1 MDSLDYLLTTTKKMS
16 TTRSQQIW
24 QCMCSDPDVCPAGYH
39 LQNTCPKSGDKG
51 KLVKASEPTP
61 KPKKA
66 KPAKKAAK
74 KADAKKAPAKKA
86 AAPKAK
92 PKAPSQMSEAEI
104 YDEMARLARRKAK
117 LKAAKRKLQEE
128 EEEEEESES
137 EEEE

>member
-1 MDSLDYLLTTTKKMS
+1 MVSLDYLLTTRKKMS
-16 TTRSQQIW
+16 TTKW
-24 QCMCSDPDVCPAGYH
+24 KCMCPDSEVCNAGYH

-51 KLVKASEPTP
+51 KIVKAGDATP

-66 KPAKKAAK
+66 KPAK

-117 LKAAKRKLQEE
+117 LRAAKRKM
-128 EEEEEESES
+128 EEEEESES
-137 EEEE
+137 ESESEEEE

>member
-1 MDSLDYLLTTTKKMS
+1 MP

-51 KLVKASEPTP
+51 KLVKASDPTP
-61 KPKKA
+61 KPKNA

-74 KADAKKAPAKKA
+74 KADAKKARAKKAPAKKA

-117 LKAAKRKLQEE
+117 LKAAQRKL
-128 EEEEEESES
+128 EEEESES
-137 EEEE
+137 EEEEEEEE